1 MNVELDRILCR
12 DFESNKEMLVSLKE
26 KLDLYLTNKIISN
39 YEKNLYTSDIDDEW
53 LSAQFKAAS
62 NQISKI
68 IDKKSL
74 FNQCYIKILTDQ
86 DLVLLTQEII
96 FDLCILNQ
104 MSGNKLMIDN
114 RISRSNFIS
123 SHQFF
128 LHAKFSYFTKKSIT
142 ETTTRNFN
150 FSSMPTLI
158 RQAIELKVKNMIG
171 LESITNQSGGFKFI
185 PISKILMFFTKN
197 KNLIHFPVSIETLS
211 YINLWTNSFVH
222 SGIVPFCWQS
232 LEAIDLISEFFKIK
246 DNDTGIMNVHG
257 FTLLYK
263 GVSLAQIEDA
273 LNNEFQAIFKL
284 EEKNIEGQILYK

>member
-1 MNVELDRILCR
+1 MSVELDSILCR
-12 DFESNKEMLVSLKE
+12 NFESNKKMLVSLKE
-26 KLDLYLTNKIISN
+26 KLDLYLTDKISSN
-39 YEKNLYTSDIDDEW
+39 YEKNLYSSNVDEEW

-68 IDKKSL
+68 IDEKSL
-74 FNQCYIKILTDQ
+74 FNQCYLKILTDQ
-86 DLVLLTQEII
+86 DLILLTQEII

-104 MSGNKLMIDN
+104 MSGNILVIDN

-128 LHAKFSYFTKKSIT
+128 LHAKFSYFTKKIIA

-171 LESITNQSGGFKFI
+171 LESITTQSGGFKFI

-232 LEAIDLISEFFKIK
+232 LEAIDLIADFFNTK
-246 DNDTGIMNVHG
+246 DKDTDIMNVHG

-263 GVSLAQIEDA
+263 GVSLEQIEKA

-284 EEKNIEGQILYK
+284 KEKNIEGQILYK

>member
-39 YEKNLYTSDIDDEW
+39 YEKNLYSSDIDDEW